1 LVLSFA
7 ARPYNNKRDEGVNMA
22 SQTAAAA
29 SAALEQ
35 TSATAAT
42 RSGYFFW
49 MSALLLAFLLIGFS
63 PTLYLRE
70 FFPVE
75 PIPGYLY
82 VHGTVLTSW
91 FLWLLLQTSL
101 VRKGNTATHRRMG
114 VIGAVI
120 GAAAVVAG
128 PMATVGVIGR
138 LRAAGLDWDTDM
150 SALPF
155 LGVQGVP
162 MLNFAAQVVWGNFVS
177 IAVFGGILAAAVL
190 LRRNP
195 QAHKRLMLLGSIAIV
210 GPALARI
217 SRWPIFGGEDS
228 PFIPV
233 MLLGLV
239 VSVIVHDLVMTR
251 RLHRATWIGV
261 AVIAIGTVAQQVIA
275 DSELGRAVVRMLG

>member
-1 LVLSFA
+1 
-7 ARPYNNKRDEGVNMA
+7 MA

-29 SAALEQ
+29 SVPMGPGARE
-35 TSATAAT
+35 AT
-42 RSGYFFW
+42 RSSYFFW
-49 MSALLLAFLLIGFS
+49 MSALLFAFLLIGFS

-70 FFPVE
+70 LFPVE

-101 VRKGNTATHRRMG
+101 VRKGNTAAHRRMG
-114 VIGAVI
+114 VIGASI

-128 PMATVGVIGR
+128 PMATIGVVAR

-155 LGVQGVP
+155 LGVEGVP
-162 MLNFAAQVVWGNFVS
+162 MLNFASQVVWGNFVS
-177 IAVFGGILAAAVL
+177 IAVFAGMLAAAVL

-195 QAHKRLMLLGSIAIV
+195 QAHKRLMLLGSIVIV

-228 PFIPV
+228 GFIPI
-233 MLLGLV
+233 MTFALV
-239 VSVIVHDLVMTR
+239 ISVVVYDFVATR

-261 AVIAIGTVAQQVIA
+261 AVIIVGAVAQQVIA
-275 DSELGRAVVRMLG
+275 GSDLGRAIVKMLG

>member
-1 LVLSFA
+1 
-7 ARPYNNKRDEGVNMA
+7 MA

-29 SAALEQ
+29 SVALGEG
-35 TSATAAT
+35 TRAAT
-42 RSGYFFW
+42 RSSYFFW
-49 MSALLLAFLLIGFS
+49 MSALLFAFLLIGFS

-120 GAAAVVAG
+120 GAAAVVMG
-128 PMATVGVIGR
+128 PVATVGVVTR
-138 LRAAGLDWDTDM
+138 LRGAGLDWDTDM
-150 SALPF
+150 SVLPF

-162 MLNFAAQVVWGNFVS
+162 MLNFASQVVWGNFVS
-177 IAVFGGILAAAVL
+177 IAVFAGMLAAAVL

-217 SRWPIFGGEDS
+217 SRWPILGGEDS
-228 PFIPV
+228 GFIPIV
-233 MLLGLV
+233 TFALV
-239 VSVIVHDLVMTR
+239 ISVVVHDLVTTR

-261 AVIAIGTVAQQVIA
+261 AAIVLGAVLQQAIAG
-275 DSELGRAVVRMLG
+275 SELGHAVVKMLG